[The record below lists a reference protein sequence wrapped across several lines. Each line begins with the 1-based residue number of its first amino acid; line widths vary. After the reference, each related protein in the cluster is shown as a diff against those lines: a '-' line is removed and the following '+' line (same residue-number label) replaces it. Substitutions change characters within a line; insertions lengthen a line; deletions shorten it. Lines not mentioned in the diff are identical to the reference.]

1 MKLNLISTLKNLN
14 TNQKD
19 INNIIAKKEK
29 NKITYKIDDLNHIIK
44 ITSPNKLVLNR
55 SNDNLECTM
64 FFELNK
70 TIPSIYTMKEEGYT
84 LEINI
89 KTTYLNIT
97 DNLIVIHYDVIDS
110 NESYEYYIEMSEN
123 KWVLKQNYP
132 TY

>member
-1 MKLNLISTLKNLN
+1 
-14 TNQKD
+14 
-19 INNIIAKKEK
+19 
-29 NKITYKIDDLNHIIK
+29 
-44 ITSPNKLVLNR
+44 
-55 SNDNLECTM
+55 M

-123 KWVLKQNYP
+123 K
-132 TY
+132 

>member
-123 KWVLKQNYP
+123 K
-132 TY
+132 